1 MSGRPWE
8 SAAGPISSVRA
19 PCSLLVLRTRFLPT
33 RRVVEVTWARISN
46 CRLEPERTMLKPS
59 LQLRIGQ
66 QLTMTPQLQQAIR
79 LLQLPSLDLQ
89 AHVRETL
96 ETNVMLEAEDE
107 LALDAP
113 PDAARERE
121 DVPVEEK
128 YAELDGHTAA
138 GDQREEPEV
147 EIADEAWGEQTSG
160 PSDSPWSGEDDRSGD
175 FSDQHGQTLQ
185 EQLIEQLELAKL
197 SPVDLAIARV
207 ITDAITDDGYLKDDL
222 EEVRLSLLPEIEA
235 TIADVERVL
244 AAVRSLEPAGVGA
257 RNLGECIALQLR
269 QLHPDTRARD
279 IAIRVALEH
288 LDLVAG
294 QQLVLLR
301 RQLRCSEG
309 DLEMALALVRSCHPR
324 PGAAVNPAQAE
335 YVIPDVFVR
344 RTDHGWIG
352 EINQATVP
360 RVRVNQSYANLI
372 SRAPDHAMLRTQ
384 LQEARWL
391 MRSLEIRNETLVK
404 VARCIV
410 QRQTSFFEIG
420 EEAMEPLIL
429 KDVAEAVEMH
439 ESTISRVTT
448 AKYMHTPRGVFE
460 FRYFFSSH
468 VAAADGTE
476 MSSTAIRAKLRKLI
490 SQENPDNP
498 LSDAKL
504 AEILSQEGIPVARRT
519 VAKYREGMQIAPSNE
534 RKRAAARAS

>member
-1 MSGRPWE
+1 
-8 SAAGPISSVRA
+8 
-19 PCSLLVLRTRFLPT
+19 
-33 RRVVEVTWARISN
+33 
-46 CRLEPERTMLKPS
+46 MLKPS

-107 LALDAP
+107 TLEPLGDSV
-113 PDAARERE
+113 RERE
-121 DVPVEEK
+121 ELPEQKDEK
-128 YAELDGHTAA
+128 YAELDGNSTPPE
-138 GDQREEPEV
+138 QREEPEV

-160 PSDSPWSGEDDRSGD
+160 PSDTPWSGDDDRSSD
-175 FSDQHGQTLQ
+175 FSDRHGVTLQ

-197 SPVDLAIARV
+197 STVDMAIARV
-207 ITDAITDDGYLKDDL
+207 IADAITDDGYLKDELQDI
-222 EEVRLSLLPEIEA
+222 RASLLPEI
-235 TIADVERVL
+235 DSSLDHVERIL
-244 AAVRSLEPAGVGA
+244 ALVQSLEPAGVGA

-269 QLHPDTRARD
+269 QLHADTPARD

-344 RTDHGWIG
+344 RTENGWIV

-360 RVRVNQSYANLI
+360 RVRVNNAYANLI
-372 SRAPDHAMLRTQ
+372 SRSPDHAMLRTQ

-391 MRSLEIRNETLVK
+391 MRSLEIRNETLIK

-410 QRQTSFFEIG
+410 QRQTSFFELG

-476 MSSTAIRAKLRKLI
+476 MSSTAIRAKIKKLI
-490 SQENPDNP
+490 SQENPEYP
-498 LSDAKL
+498 WSDSKL
-504 AEILSQEGIPVARRT
+504 AELLSGEGIPVARRT

>member
-1 MSGRPWE
+1 
-8 SAAGPISSVRA
+8 
-19 PCSLLVLRTRFLPT
+19 
-33 RRVVEVTWARISN
+33 
-46 CRLEPERTMLKPS
+46 MLKPS

-96 ETNVMLEAEDE
+96 ETNVMLEAEE
-107 LALDAP
+107 ETAEILADAV
-113 PDAARERE
+113 RERE
-121 DVPVEEK
+121 EVPAEEK
-128 YAELDGHTAA
+128 YVELDGNSTSSE
-138 GDQREEPEV
+138 QREEPEV

-160 PSDSPWSGEDDRSGD
+160 PSETPWSGDDDRSGD
-175 FSDQHGQTLQ
+175 FSDRHGQTLQ
-185 EQLIEQLELAKL
+185 EQLIEQLELANL
-197 SPVDLAIARV
+197 SAIDMAIARV
-207 ITDAITDDGYLKDDL
+207 ITDAITDDGYLKEAL
-222 EEVRLSLLPEIEA
+222 EDVRMSLLPEIEA
-235 TIADVERVL
+235 TTADVERVL
-244 AAVRSLEPAGVGA
+244 GAVQSLEPAGVGA
-257 RNLGECIALQLR
+257 RNLAECIALQLK
-269 QLHPDTRARD
+269 QLHPDTPARD

-288 LDLVAG
+288 LDLVAA
-294 QQLVLLR
+294 QQFTLLR
-301 RQLRCSEG
+301 RQVRCSES

-324 PGAAVNPAQAE
+324 PGAAVNSAQAE

-344 RTDHGWIG
+344 RTEHGWVV

-360 RVRVNQSYANLI
+360 RVRVNNTYASLI
-372 SRAPDHAMLRTQ
+372 SRSPDHAMLRTQ

-391 MRSLEIRNETLVK
+391 MRSLEIRNETLIK

-410 QRQTSFFEIG
+410 QRQTNFFELG

-468 VAAADGTE
+468 VEAADGTE
-476 MSSTAIRAKLRKLI
+476 LSSTAIRAKIKKLI
-490 SQENPDNP
+490 SQENPETP
-498 LSDAKL
+498 WSDSKL